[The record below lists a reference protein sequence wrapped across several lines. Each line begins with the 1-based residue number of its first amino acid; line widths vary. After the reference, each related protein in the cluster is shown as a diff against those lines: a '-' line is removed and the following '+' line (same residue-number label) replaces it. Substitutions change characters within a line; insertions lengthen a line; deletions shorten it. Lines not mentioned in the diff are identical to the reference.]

1 VLVVAPSAIWAA
13 ALHGIEGMIGV
24 AGYPFFGAMPEYPHA
39 TLYSPGAETACSH
52 LDLHLARHTIHGRLE
67 ALNGMLLGLTTA
79 FLFGTIQSVPA
90 LHSKRPL

>member
-1 VLVVAPSAIWAA
+1 
-13 ALHGIEGMIGV
+13 MIGV

-39 TLYSPGAETACSH
+39 TLYSPGAVTACSH
-52 LDLHLARHTIHGRLE
+52 MDLHLARHSPFMEALE